1 VKNKTYAL
9 FVLMIVSVFYLD
21 GCVPSKPVMQERTIS
36 PDRLIKRLEANRRK
50 IKNFSG
56 TGTISIKTSELDTK
70 SNFKVEIK
78 KPDSIKVSFYGPFGI
93 DLASALLTPKDF
105 LFYDVINNTVY
116 KGKQKPGVMK
126 EILKVNIQYDDLV
139 DLATGSINLTDKLQ
153 SVPNATESEDDLLK
167 LTYADS
173 VEGKINSYLIQS
185 DALEIRQFI
194 QNSSNGKNLIDS
206 KFSNFRKY
214 DEIPIPGE
222 INFNDIANNQKIKIE
237 YRNIEINNEI
247 GILKIELPSDAKII
261 VW

>member
-1 VKNKTYAL
+1 MKNKSIAL
-9 FVLMIVSVFYLD
+9 FVLSVCSLLYVE
-21 GCVPSKPVMQERTIS
+21 GCTPSKPVMQERTIS

-56 TGTISIKTSELDTK
+56 TGTISIKTNELDTK
-70 SNFKVEIK
+70 SNFQVEIK
-78 KPDSIKVSFYGPFGI
+78 KPDSIKVSFFGPFGI
-93 DLASALLTPKDF
+93 DLASALLTQKDF
-105 LFYDVINNTVY
+105 LFYDAINNTVY

-126 EILKVNIQYDDLV
+126 EILKVNILFDDLI

-153 SVPNATESEDDLLK
+153 REPNSSESQDNLLK

-173 VEGKINSYLIQS
+173 LNDKTNSYLIQN
-185 DALEIRQFI
+185 DELEIRQFF
-194 QNSSNGKNLIDS
+194 QNNLKGKNLLDT

-247 GILKIELPSDAKII
+247 GNLKIELPSDAKII
-261 VW
+261 EW

>member
-1 VKNKTYAL
+1 VKNKSIAL
-9 FVLMIVSVFYLD
+9 FVLSVCSLLYVE
-21 GCVPSKPVMQERTIS
+21 GCTPSKPVMQERTIS

-56 TGTISIKTSELDTK
+56 TGTISIKTNELDTK
-70 SNFKVEIK
+70 SNFQVEIK
-78 KPDSIKVSFYGPFGI
+78 KPDSIKVSFFGPFGI
-93 DLASALLTPKDF
+93 DLASALLTQKDF
-105 LFYDVINNTVY
+105 LFYDAINNTVY

-126 EILKVNIQYDDLV
+126 EILKVNILFDDLI

-153 SVPNATESEDDLLK
+153 REPNSSESQDNLLK

-173 VEGKINSYLIQS
+173 LNDKTNSYLIQN
-185 DALEIRQFI
+185 DELEIRQFF
-194 QNSSNGKNLIDS
+194 QNNLKGKNLLDT

-247 GILKIELPSDAKII
+247 GNLKIELPSDAKII
-261 VW
+261 EW

>member
-1 VKNKTYAL
+1 MRNKSIAL
-9 FVLMIVSVFYLD
+9 FVLSVCSLLYVE
-21 GCVPSKPVMQERTIS
+21 GCAPSKPVMQERTIS

-56 TGTISIKTSELDTK
+56 TGTISIKTNELDTK
-70 SNFKVEIK
+70 SNFQVEIK
-78 KPDSIKVSFYGPFGI
+78 KPDSIKVSFFGPFGI
-93 DLASALLTPKDF
+93 DLASALLTQKDF
-105 LFYDVINNTVY
+105 LFYDAINNTVY

-126 EILKVNIQYDDLV
+126 EILKVNILFDDLI

-153 SVPNATESEDDLLK
+153 REPNSSESQDDLLK

-173 VEGKINSYLIQS
+173 LNDKTNSYLIQN
-185 DALEIRQFI
+185 DEFEIRQFF
-194 QNSSNGKNLIDS
+194 QNNLKGKNLLDT

-214 DEIPIPGE
+214 DEIPIPSE

-247 GILKIELPSDAKII
+247 GNLKIELPSDAKII
-261 VW
+261 EW